1 MPSVFVSF
9 RNGDAPF
16 AAAMVYRTMV
26 DRFGAAQVFW
36 SGQSIPP
43 GAPWAEAIWE
53 NHRASTVLI
62 AVIGPRWLS
71 IVDKQRRP
79 RLWIP
84 GDWVHDEIAVALRES
99 KVVIPVLL
107 AGVPRLGPDDLPP
120 DLVRLSQLQAVVM
133 DHRRVDVAIDEI
145 AERVAGMV
153 TPSHGCPEFALR
165 NAAPAIVRTSVG
177 DQRGG
182 PPDSG
187 AWQSGDPERPAPHAP
202 RRGSPF
208 LVNNRRGRRR

>member
-1 MPSVFVSF
+1 VPSVFVSF

-16 AAAMVYRTMV
+16 AASIVYRAMV
-26 DRFGAAQVFW
+26 DRFGAGQVFW

-43 GAPWAEAIWE
+43 GALWAEAIWE

-71 IVDKQRRP
+71 IVDNQQRP
-79 RLWIP
+79 RLWLP

-107 AGVPRLGPDDLPP
+107 AGVPRLTAGDLPP

-133 DHRRVDVAIDEI
+133 DHRRVDVAVDELV
-145 AERVAGMV
+145 ERVADMV
-153 TPSHGCPEFALR
+153 TPARNRPEFHFR
-165 NAAPAIVRTSVG
+165 NARDPRST
-177 DQRGG
+177 
-182 PPDSG
+182 PPDN
-187 AWQSGDPERPAPHAP
+187 APWQPGDPQRPTPHAP
-202 RRGSPF
+202 PRGSPF

>member
-16 AAAMVYRTMV
+16 AAAIVYRAMV
-26 DRFGAAQVFW
+26 DRFGAGQVFW

-43 GAPWAEAIWE
+43 GALWAEAIWE

-71 IVDKQRRP
+71 IVDNQQRP
-79 RLWIP
+79 RLWLP

-107 AGVPRLGPDDLPP
+107 AGVPRLTAGDLPP
-120 DLVRLSQLQAVVM
+120 DLVRLAQLQAVVM
-133 DHRRVDVAIDEI
+133 DHRRVDVATDEI
-145 AERVAGMV
+145 AERVAAMV
-153 TPSHGCPEFALR
+153 TPSYNWPELDFR
-165 NAAPAIVRTSVG
+165 C
-177 DQRGG
+177 
-182 PPDSG
+182 
-187 AWQSGDPERPAPHAP
+187 
-202 RRGSPF
+202 SP

>member
-1 MPSVFVSF
+1 VFVSF

-16 AAAMVYRTMV
+16 AAAMVYRALV
-26 DRFGAAQVFW
+26 DRFGTGQVFW

-71 IVDKQRRP
+71 IVDSQQRP
-79 RLWIP
+79 RLWLP

-107 AGVPRLGPDDLPP
+107 AGVPRLAAGDLPP

-133 DHRRVDVAIDEI
+133 DHRRVDAAIDEI
-145 AERVAGMV
+145 AERVAGFF
-153 TPSHGCPEFALR
+153 TPSHTCPEFHFRSTPPTIA
-165 NAAPAIVRTSVG
+165 RTSPG
-177 DQRGG
+177 DPRGA
-182 PPDSG
+182 PPDS
-187 AWQSGDPERPAPHAP
+187 APWQSGDPQRPTPHAP
-202 RRGSPF
+202 RRGGPF
-208 LVNNRRGRRR
+208 LVNRRGRRR

>member
-1 MPSVFVSF
+1 VFLSF

-16 AAAMVYRTMV
+16 AAALVYRTMV
-26 DRFGAAQVFW
+26 DRFGAREVFW

-43 GAPWAEAIWE
+43 GAPWAETIWE

-71 IVDKQRRP
+71 IMDKQQRP

-107 AGVPRLGPDDLPP
+107 AGVPRLTPDDLPP

-133 DHRRVDVAIDEI
+133 DHRRVDVAIDDM
-145 AERVAGMV
+145 ADRVAGVLM
-153 TPSHGCPEFALR
+153 PSHNCPEFHFR
-165 NAAPAIVRTSVG
+165 NAPPAIARTRAGEPQGVPS
-177 DQRGG
+177 DNL
-182 PPDSG
+182 P
-187 AWQSGDPERPAPHAP
+187 WQCRDPERPTPHAP

-208 LVNNRRGRRR
+208 LVNNRRRRRK

>member
-1 MPSVFVSF
+1 VPSVFVSF

-26 DRFGAAQVFW
+26 DRFGAGQVFW

-62 AVIGPRWLS
+62 AVIGPHWLS
-71 IVDKQRRP
+71 IVDKEQRP
-79 RLWIP
+79 RLWTP

-107 AGVPRLGPDDLPP
+107 AGVPRLVPDDLPP
-120 DLVRLSQLQAVVM
+120 DLVRLAELQSVVM
-133 DHRRVDVAIDEI
+133 DHRRVDAAIDEI
-145 AERVAGMV
+145 AERVAGMLA
-153 TPSHGCPEFALR
+153 PAYCPEFHFR
-165 NAAPAIVRTSVG
+165 NAPPAIGRISTG
-177 DQRGG
+177 DPRSG
-182 PPDSG
+182 PPENAS
-187 AWQSGDPERPAPHAP
+187 WQSGDPVRPGPHAP
-202 RRGSPF
+202 RGGSPF
-208 LVNNRRGRRR
+208 LVNNRRGRRG